1 MNSLARMMYS
11 QRDRLIANAWG
22 AHQRAQNPA
31 FKQYWLGVYQ
41 HLLKQYGRLN

>member
-11 QRDRLIANAWG
+11 QRNRLIANAWG

>member
-1 MNSLARMMYS
+1 MNELARMMLS
-11 QRDRLIANAWG
+11 QKDRLIRNAWN
-22 AHQRAQNPA
+22 AHQMAGNTA